1 MEHNCKTLVVTQSSA
16 FWRYG
21 RAATIAVG
29 SFTLAT
35 LLTFPFARYVHHS
48 RELLLVAAIVVTSR
62 YAGTAAGLFVALA
75 SVLVFDWF
83 FDSTPHA
90 LEFTAGGVLR
100 AAAFGFVS
108 LLVAFLERQRQHAI
122 GRLEMTNKQL
132 QTALS
137 EIKTLHGLLPICSYC
152 KQIRTDSG
160 SWIGLEEYVR
170 RHTQANFSHGVCPSC
185 LRKHFPDL
193 QEGTGRST

>member
-1 MEHNCKTLVVTQSSA
+1 VVTQLSA
-16 FWRYG
+16 FWRCL

-29 SFTLAT
+29 SLTLAT
-35 LLTFPFARYVHHS
+35 LLAFPFARYVPHS

-62 YAGTAAGLFVALA
+62 YAGTAAGLVVALA
-75 SVLVFDWF
+75 SVLGFDWF
-83 FDSTPHA
+83 FDSTPRV

-100 AAAFGFVS
+100 AAAFGFVA
-108 LLVAFLERQRQHAI
+108 LLVAFLERQRCHAI

-137 EIKTLHGLLPICSYC
+137 EINTLHGLLPICSYC
-152 KQIRTDSG
+152 KQIRTGIG

-170 RHTQANFSHGVCPSC
+170 RHTQADFSHGICPSC
-185 LRKHFPDL
+185 LRKHFPDS
-193 QEGTGRST
+193 QEETSRGDLKTAN